1 MARVKFGNGEP
12 VELIKSVN
20 VKTFIGTITFH
31 VLKALTLFLICF
43 RNTNRLKIYLNNTT
57 NEIASANGRLRAPI
71 IRK

>member
-12 VELIKSVN
+12 VELIGFIN
-20 VKTFIGTITFH
+20 VKTPIGTIIFH

-43 RNTNRLKIYLNNTT
+43 RDMDRLKIYFNNTI
-57 NEIASANGRLRAPI
+57 NKIAFTNGRLRASI